1 MISIITLYLLLIS
14 FMQACFHCFFTNEY
28 YYYFLST
35 TVFKGNIS
43 KIEVKY
49 HLCLKTR
56 IIVDIP
62 KILQRPQKVAYVKCL
77 SGVR

>member
-1 MISIITLYLLLIS
+1 
-14 FMQACFHCFFTNEY
+14 MQAFFYCFFTNEY
-28 YYYFLST
+28 IYYFLST
-35 TVFKGNIS
+35 TVFKVFKGNIS

-62 KILQRPQKVAYVKCL
+62 KRLQRPQKVAYVKCL

>member
-1 MISIITLYLLLIS
+1 MNIYTTFFLLTV
-14 FMQACFHCFFTNEY
+14 FK
-28 YYYFLST
+28 
-35 TVFKGNIS
+35 VFKGNIS
-43 KIEVKY
+43 KIEVKD

>member
-1 MISIITLYLLLIS
+1 
-14 FMQACFHCFFTNEY
+14 MQAFFYCFFTNEY
-28 YYYFLST
+28 LYYFLST

-62 KILQRPQKVAYVKCL
+62 KRLQRPQKVA
-77 SGVR
+77 

>member
-1 MISIITLYLLLIS
+1 MADGLQPQDAAKTDQSLLHFSIYIK
-14 FMQACFHCFFTNEY
+14 AR
-28 YYYFLST
+28 
-35 TVFKGNIS
+35 S

>member
-1 MISIITLYLLLIS
+1 
-14 FMQACFHCFFTNEY
+14 MQAFFYCFFTNEY
-28 YYYFLST
+28 IYYFLST

-62 KILQRPQKVAYVKCL
+62 KRLQRPQKVA
-77 SGVR
+77 

>member
-1 MISIITLYLLLIS
+1 
-14 FMQACFHCFFTNEY
+14 MQACFHCFITYEY
-28 YYYFLST
+28 IYYFLFT